1 MNFSPNPVS
10 HPLGFF
16 CPVVALFFVY
26 CRLYAPCGGMC
37 DGMVATCGVLQLY
50 LLGDIGDVLVLCRP
64 GGLLQGLLPKPVK
77 ELLSCCALL
86 VFL

>member
-1 MNFSPNPVS
+1 M
-10 HPLGFF
+10 
-16 CPVVALFFVY
+16 Y
-26 CRLYAPCGGMC
+26 
-37 DGMVATCGVLQLY
+37 DGIVATYGVLELY
-50 LLGDIGDVLVLCRP
+50 LLGDVGDVLVLCRP

>member
-1 MNFSPNPVS
+1 MYD
-10 HPLGFF
+10 G
-16 CPVVALFFVY
+16 VA
-26 CRLYAPCGGMC
+26 A
-37 DGMVATCGVLQLY
+37 ACGVLELY
-50 LLGDIGDVLVLCRP
+50 LPGDVGDVLVLCRP